1 MEEFSQKGIITFS
14 TEKVYQLF
22 PTKGKRGITNASLS
36 LVNKGKIQSAW
47 KGCYYPP
54 LNTHIQRCS
63 TSRCLHKPVNGILD
77 YNSKGEN

>member
-1 MEEFSQKGIITFS
+1 MKLEENYKIRKGIITFS

-47 KGCYYPP
+47 KGCYYP
-54 LNTHIQRCS
+54 H
-63 TSRCLHKPVNGILD
+63 
-77 YNSKGEN
+77 